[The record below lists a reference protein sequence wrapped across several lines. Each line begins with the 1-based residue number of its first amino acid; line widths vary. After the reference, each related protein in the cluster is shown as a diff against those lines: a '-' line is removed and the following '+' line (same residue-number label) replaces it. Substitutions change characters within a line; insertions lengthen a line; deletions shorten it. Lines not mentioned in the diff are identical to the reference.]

1 MAEQWRL
8 LGVDP
13 EKAKQLQPHP
23 DSLAADVADDGVN
36 VELDFESWQAWRVFL
51 LCLSSWRI
59 VCGVGG
65 IFYQGMDPT
74 AMVANAQMLG
84 IKPKHWPD
92 LRWRLSFLELEA
104 NIHLNSQV

>member
-1 MAEQWRL
+1 MEAQWKK

-13 EKAKQLQPHP
+13 DKAR
-23 DSLAADVADDGVN
+23 AATQASSAAETCTEED

-59 VCGVGG
+59 VSGAGG

-92 LRWRLSFLELEA
+92 LRWRLAIMESEA